1 MYKCLC
7 LSTNETWKITVFSW
21 VRHQNYYQ
29 VLGFL
34 DYFVLVI
41 FSPES
46 NILIHFKI
54 VTNVSIMG
62 TSPIAQT
69 FQGIKAILFCFLP
82 CCGWLD
88 DSEGWEKR
96 LLSCNGNQVSGVVAK
111 LWLSNMQI
119 LLWCQIMDTPFTTG
133 YFSLINWPLKLAKA
147 RSPFVCLWQGSQA
160 VLHYCP
166 LGTKNPVWVRW
177 MNRSNDHL
185 ALSIGPI
192 SPP

>member
-1 MYKCLC
+1 MSK
-7 LSTNETWKITVFSW
+7 TPKF
-21 VRHQNYYQ
+21 YQ

-96 LLSCNGNQVSGVVAK
+96 LLSCNGNQVSGVVIIKYANFTLMSNHGHSFYYRLFLPYK
-111 LWLSNMQI
+111 LA
-119 LLWCQIMDTPFTTG
+119 
-133 YFSLINWPLKLAKA
+133 LKLAKA